1 MDKTLI
7 IVLDEFTERVF
18 EYSNVTLFDYG
29 FLDEIT
35 FYDYVSNGLG
45 GIDETQTTFLAE
57 TGGFYRVT
65 PDDFEYSFERD
76 LDFKEEATV
85 QFNGEEAVAQ
95 TFFDF
100 SRVGQAPQDVPAH
113 GDWVIE
119 AITQRLSDPSQT
131 EIIAIDVGLSTDQFL
146 LPFQD
151 VTTTFDG
158 VEYTEPA
165 MIAVVFDFLQTFDAA
180 YNPSSDITYLPA
192 AVTVSLGGNTVDEA
206 ELNTLDY
213 FELLE
218 VPIFQAS
225 ANAGQGGV
233 DWGSVYQNVINVG
246 AWNVAES
253 GELLLASFESLP
265 NVDMAGDGVVI
276 REDWGS
282 NFGTSFATP
291 KIAGEFINLA
301 NDVIADLNAQG
312 SRVADFFDN
321 TYVPPS
327 YSQLV
332 ATAIPSLTTDLFF
345 TFADPAQGSAVLPIS
360 NVTLSEN
367 GLTPRT
373 VEGFPSGL
381 SGSALGSLELIP
393 DSTSPTDGRDFLTG
407 SAGGETLNAL
417 DGNDSLSGLGG
428 DDILNGGPGTDTA
441 IYSGPQFAYTLVLS
455 PGETNLVDRRP
466 DVNGTD
472 TLIDIEFL
480 DFTVDDQNGPF
491 NLQQFGGVAGLSAAD
506 FESFIELYI
515 AYFNR
520 APDAIGLNFWGT
532 AFANGTTLD
541 DMATLF
547 VDQAETR
554 EVYPEGT
561 SNTEFATSVYNNVL
575 GRTPDQDGI
584 DFWVG
589 LLDAGNVARDEFI
602 LRVLEGA
609 KSELKPEEGQEFVD
623 QQLAD
628 RAYLENK
635 VDIGAY
641 FAVHR
646 GMSNVENAT
655 SAMAVY
661 DGSQDSVGQAIA
673 AIDTQYQQAL
683 DPELGDFLMQVV
695 GVLDNPFVA

>member
-29 FLDEIT
+29 FLDEVT

-45 GIDETQTTFLAE
+45 MIDETQTTLTDP

-85 QFNGEEAVAQ
+85 QFNGQEAVAQ

-100 SRVGQAPQDVPAH
+100 SRVEPTLQDEPAH

-119 AITQRLSDPSQT
+119 AITQRLIDPTRS
-131 EIIAIDVGLSTDQFL
+131 EIIAIDIGADFL

-151 VTTTFDG
+151 VTTTFNG
-158 VEYTEPA
+158 VDYVEPA
-165 MIAVVFDFLQTFDAA
+165 MIAVVFDFLTTFDAA
-180 YNPSSDITYLPA
+180 FNPASDITYLPA
-192 AVTVSLGGNTVDEA
+192 ALTVSLGGDTVDEA

-225 ANAGQGGV
+225 ANEGQEGV

-246 AWNVAES
+246 AWNVAEN
-253 GELLLASFESLP
+253 GELLLSSFESLP
-265 NVDMAGDGVVI
+265 NVDMAGDGVVS
-276 REDWGS
+276 RADWGTS
-282 NFGTSFATP
+282 FGTSFATP
-291 KIAGEFINLA
+291 KIAAEFINLA

-312 SRVADFFDN
+312 SRVADFIDT
-321 TYVPPS
+321 TYLPPS

-332 ATAIPSLTTDLFF
+332 ATAIPNLTTDLLI
-345 TFADPAQGSAVLPIS
+345 TFEDPAEGLALLPIS
-360 NVTLSEN
+360 NVTLAEN

-373 VEGFPSGL
+373 YSEADTGL
-381 SGSALGSLELIP
+381 TNSTIASLELIP
-393 DSTSPTDGRDFLTG
+393 DSTSPTTGRDFLTG
-407 SAGGETLNAL
+407 SAEAETLSAL
-417 DGNDSLSGLGG
+417 DGNDTVTGLGG
-428 DDILNGGPGTDTA
+428 NDVLNGGPGIDTA
-441 IYSGPQFAYTLVLS
+441 IFSGPQFAYTLVLE
-455 PGETNLVDRRP
+455 PGETRLVDRRP

-472 TLIDIEFL
+472 TLINIEFL
-480 DFTVDDQNGPF
+480 DFTVDEQDGPF
-491 NLQQFGGVAGLSAAD
+491 NLQQFGGVASLSAQD

-520 APDAIGLNFWGT
+520 APDAVGLNFWGT
-532 AFANGTTLD
+532 AFANGTTLET
-541 DMATLF
+541 MASLF
-547 VDQAETR
+547 VDQTETR
-554 EVYPEGT
+554 ATYPDGT

-575 GRTPDQDGI
+575 GRTPDQGGI

-589 LLDAGNVARDEFI
+589 LLDGGGVSRDQFI
-602 LRVLEGA
+602 LEVLRGA
-609 KSELKPEEGQEFVD
+609 KSELKPEEGQAFVD
-623 QQLAD
+623 QQLLD

-641 FAVHR
+641 FAVHL
-646 GMSNVENAT
+646 GMSNVDNAT
-655 SAMAVY
+655 AAMALF
-661 DGSQDSVGQAIA
+661 DGTQDSISQAFA
-673 AIDTQYQQAL
+673 AIDSQYQTAL
-683 DPELGDFLMQVV
+683 DPELGEFLVQVI
-695 GVLDNPFVA
+695 GVLDPPAIA

>member
-45 GIDETQTTFLAE
+45 TVDETQTTLTAQ

-76 LDFKEEATV
+76 LDFNEEANV
-85 QFNGEEAVAQ
+85 QFNGQDAVA
-95 TFFDF
+95 TTYFDF
-100 SRVGQAPQDVPAH
+100 VRTDPTAQDVPAH

-119 AITQRLSDPSQT
+119 AITQRLADPSRT
-131 EIIAIDVGLSTDQFL
+131 EIIAIDVNLTANQFL
-146 LPFQD
+146 LPFLD

-158 VEYTEPA
+158 VEYIEPA

-180 YNPSSDITYLPA
+180 YNLSSDVTYLPA
-192 AVTVSLGGNTVDEA
+192 ALTVSLGGNTVEES

-225 ANAGQGGV
+225 ANQGQEGV

-246 AWNVAES
+246 AWNVAGN
-253 GELLLASFESLP
+253 GELLLSSFESLP
-265 NVDMAGDGVVI
+265 NVDMAGDGVVS
-276 REDWGS
+276 RADWGTE
-282 NFGTSFATP
+282 FGTSFATP
-291 KIAGEFINLA
+291 KVAAEFINLA
-301 NDVIADLNAQG
+301 NQVIADLNAQG
-312 SRVADFFDN
+312 SRVADFFN
-321 TYVPPS
+321 TTYLPPS

-332 ATAIPSLTTDLFF
+332 ATAIPALSTDMVI
-345 TFADPAQGSAVLPIS
+345 TFEDPSAGVTLLPIS
-360 NVTLSEN
+360 NVTLAEN
-367 GLTPRT
+367 GVIPRT
-373 VEGFPSGL
+373 VEGFDEGL
-381 SGSALGSLELIP
+381 TGSTIAALDLIL

-407 SAGGETLNAL
+407 GAGGETLNAL
-417 DGNDSLSGLGG
+417 DGNDTLSGLGG
-428 DDILNGGPGTDTA
+428 DDVLNGGPGVDTA
-441 IYSGPQFAYTLVLS
+441 IFSGPQFAYTLILA
-455 PGETNLVDRRP
+455 PGETQLADRRP
-466 DVNGTD
+466 DLNGTD

-480 DFTVDDQNGPF
+480 DFTVDEQDGPF
-491 NLQQFGGVAGLSAAD
+491 NLMQFGGVANLSAQD

-532 AFANGTTLD
+532 AFANGTTLET
-541 DMATLF
+541 MASLF
-547 VDQAETR
+547 IDQTETR
-554 EVYPEGT
+554 ATYPEGT
-561 SNTEFATSVYNNVL
+561 SNTEFATSVYTNVL
-575 GRTPDQDGI
+575 GRTPDQSGI

-589 LLDAGNVARDEFI
+589 VLDGGGVSRDQFI
-602 LRVLEGA
+602 LEVLRGA
-609 KSELKPEEGQEFVD
+609 KSELKPEEGQAFVD
-623 QQLAD
+623 QQLLD

-655 SAMAVY
+655 SAMALF
-661 DGSQDSVGQAIA
+661 DGTQDGINQAFA
-673 AIDTQYQQAL
+673 AIDTQYQAAL
-683 DPELGDFLMQVV
+683 DPELGEFLVQVI
-695 GVLDNPFVA
+695 GVLDPPAIA

>member
-1 MDKTLI
+1 MDKSLI

-45 GIDETQTTFLAE
+45 GVDETQTTFFAE

-65 PDDFEYSFERD
+65 PDDFEYSFEGD

-85 QFNGEEAVAQ
+85 QFNGQEAVAQ

-119 AITQRLSDPSQT
+119 AITQRLIDPSRT
-131 EIIAIDVGLSTDQFL
+131 EIIAIDVGLESDQFL

-158 VEYTEPA
+158 VDYTEPA
-165 MIAVVFDFLQTFDAA
+165 IIAVVFDFLQTFDAA
-180 YNPSSDITYLPA
+180 NNPSSDITYLPA
-192 AVTVSLGGNTVDEA
+192 ALTVSLGGETVEEA
-206 ELNTLDY
+206 ELNTLDF

-225 ANAGQGGV
+225 ANTGQGGV

-246 AWNVAES
+246 AWNVAGN
-253 GELLLASFESLP
+253 GELMLSSFESLP
-265 NVDMAGDGVVI
+265 NVDMAGDGVVS
-276 REDWGS
+276 RADWGTE
-282 NFGTSFATP
+282 FGTSFATP
-291 KIAGEFINLA
+291 KIAAEFINLA

-312 SRVADFFDN
+312 SRVADFFE
-321 TYVPPS
+321 TTFLPPS

-332 ATAIPSLTTDLFF
+332 ATAIPSLSTDMLV
-345 TFADPAQGSAVLPIS
+345 TFDDPTAGLALLPIS
-360 NVTLSEN
+360 NVTLAEN

-373 VEGFPSGL
+373 VEGFDTGL
-381 SGSALGSLELIP
+381 TGSTIASLELIP
-393 DSTSPTDGRDFLTG
+393 DSTSPTNGRDFLTG
-407 SAGGETLNAL
+407 GTGAETLSAL
-417 DGNDSLSGLGG
+417 DGNDTVTGLGG
-428 DDILNGGPGTDTA
+428 NDVLNGGPGIDTA
-441 IYSGPQFAYTLVLS
+441 IFSGPQFAYTLVLE
-455 PGETNLVDRRP
+455 PGETRLVDRRP

-472 TLIDIEFL
+472 TLINIEFL
-480 DFTVDDQNGPF
+480 DFTVDEQDGPF
-491 NLQQFGGVAGLSAAD
+491 NLQQFGGVASLSAQD

-520 APDAIGLNFWGT
+520 APDAVGLNFWGT
-532 AFANGTTLD
+532 AFADGTTLET
-541 DMATLF
+541 MASLF
-547 VDQAETR
+547 VDQTETR
-554 EVYPEGT
+554 ATYPDGT

-575 GRTPDQDGI
+575 GRTPDQGGI

-589 LLDAGNVARDEFI
+589 LLDGGGVSRDQFI
-602 LRVLEGA
+602 LEVLRGA
-609 KSELKPEEGQEFVD
+609 KSELKPEEGQAFVD
-623 QQLAD
+623 QQLLD

-641 FAVHR
+641 FAVHL
-646 GMSNVENAT
+646 GMSNVDNAT
-655 SAMAVY
+655 AAMALF
-661 DGSQDSVGQAIA
+661 DGTQDSISQAFA
-673 AIDTQYQQAL
+673 AIDSQYQTAL
-683 DPELGDFLMQVV
+683 DPELGEFLVQVI
-695 GVLDNPFVA
+695 GVLDPPAIA

>member
-1 MDKTLI
+1 M
-7 IVLDEFTERVF
+7 V
-18 EYSNVTLFDYG
+18 
-29 FLDEIT
+29 
-35 FYDYVSNGLG
+35 
-45 GIDETQTTFLAE
+45 
-57 TGGFYRVT
+57 
-65 PDDFEYSFERD
+65 
-76 LDFKEEATV
+76 
-85 QFNGEEAVAQ
+85 
-95 TFFDF
+95 
-100 SRVGQAPQDVPAH
+100 
-113 GDWVIE
+113 
-119 AITQRLSDPSQT
+119 
-131 EIIAIDVGLSTDQFL
+131 
-146 LPFQD
+146 
-151 VTTTFDG
+151 
-158 VEYTEPA
+158 
-165 MIAVVFDFLQTFDAA
+165 AVVFEFLQTFDAEF
-180 YNPSSDITYLPA
+180 NPSSDVTYLPA
-192 AVTVSLGGNTVDEA
+192 ALTVSVGGVEVKES

-225 ANAGQGGV
+225 ANTGQAGV
-233 DWGSVYQNVINVG
+233 DWGSVYSNVINVG
-246 AWNVAES
+246 AWNAAEN
-253 GELLLASFESLP
+253 GELLLSSLESLS

-291 KIAGEFINLA
+291 KIAAEFINLA

-312 SRVADFFDN
+312 SRVADFFDT

-332 ATAIPSLTTDLFF
+332 ATAIPSLTTDLAF
-345 TFADPAQGSAVLPIS
+345 TFAGPSQSSVVLPIS

-373 VEGFPSGL
+373 AEGYPSGL
-381 SGSALGSLELIP
+381 SGSAIGSLELIP

-441 IYSGPQFAYTLVLS
+441 VFSGPQFAYTLVLS

-491 NLQQFGGVAGLSAAD
+491 NLQQFGGVAGLSPED

-532 AFANGTTLD
+532 AFNNSTTLEN
-541 DMATLF
+541 MASLF
-547 VDQAETR
+547 IDQPETR
-554 EVYPEGT
+554 FTYPEDI
-561 SNTEFATSVYNNVL
+561 SNTEFVTAVYGNVL
-575 GRTPDQDGI
+575 GRIPDQDGFNFWI
-584 DFWVG
+584 DALNRSEETG
-589 LLDAGNVARDEFI
+589 ITRDQFI
-602 LRVLEGA
+602 LAVLRGVQDG
-609 KSELKPEEGQEFVD
+609 S
-623 QQLAD
+623 AD
-628 RAYLENK
+628 RAYLDTK

-641 FAVHR
+641 YAVHR
-646 GMSNVENAT
+646 GMSNAENAK
-655 SAMAVY
+655 SVMALF
-661 DGSQDSVGQAIA
+661 DGSQDSVAQAIS
-673 AIDTQYQQAL
+673 AIDAQYQQAL

-695 GVLDNPFVA
+695 GVLENPFIT

>member
-45 GIDETQTTFLAE
+45 GVDETQTTFFAE

-85 QFNGEEAVAQ
+85 QFNGQEAVAQ

-119 AITQRLSDPSQT
+119 AITQRLIDPSRT
-131 EIIAIDVGLSTDQFL
+131 EIIAIDVGLESDQFL

-158 VEYTEPA
+158 VDYTEPA
-165 MIAVVFDFLQTFDAA
+165 IIAVVFDFLQTFDAA
-180 YNPSSDITYLPA
+180 NNPSSDITYLPA
-192 AVTVSLGGNTVDEA
+192 ALTVSLGGETVEEA
-206 ELNTLDY
+206 ELNTLDF

-225 ANAGQGGV
+225 ANTGQGGV

-246 AWNVAES
+246 AWNVAGN
-253 GELLLASFESLP
+253 GELMLSSFESLP
-265 NVDMAGDGVVI
+265 NVDMAGDGVVS
-276 REDWGS
+276 RADWGTE
-282 NFGTSFATP
+282 FGTSFATP
-291 KIAGEFINLA
+291 KIAAEFINLA

-312 SRVADFFDN
+312 SRVADFFE
-321 TYVPPS
+321 TTFLLPS

-332 ATAIPSLTTDLFF
+332 ATAIPSLSTDMLV
-345 TFADPAQGSAVLPIS
+345 TFDDPTAGLALLPIS
-360 NVTLSEN
+360 NVTLAEN

-373 VEGFPSGL
+373 VEGFDTGL
-381 SGSALGSLELIP
+381 TGSTIAALELIP
-393 DSTSPTDGRDFLTG
+393 DSTSPTNGRDFLTG
-407 SAGGETLNAL
+407 GTGAETLSAL
-417 DGNDSLSGLGG
+417 DGNDTVTGLGG
-428 DDILNGGPGTDTA
+428 NDVLNGGPGIDTA
-441 IYSGPQFAYTLVLS
+441 IFSGPQFAYTLVLE
-455 PGETNLVDRRP
+455 PGETRLVDRRP

-472 TLIDIEFL
+472 TLINIEFL
-480 DFTVDDQNGPF
+480 DFTVDEQDGPF
-491 NLQQFGGVAGLSAAD
+491 NLEQFGGVASLSAQD

-532 AFANGTTLD
+532 AFANGTTLET
-541 DMATLF
+541 MASLF
-547 VDQAETR
+547 IDQDETR
-554 EVYPEGT
+554 TTYPDGT
-561 SNTEFATSVYNNVL
+561 SNTEFATSVYTNVL
-575 GRTPDQDGI
+575 GRTPDQSGI

-589 LLDAGNVARDEFI
+589 VLDSGGVSRDQFI
-602 LRVLEGA
+602 LEVLRGA
-609 KSELKPEEGQEFVD
+609 KSELKPEEGQAFVD
-623 QQLAD
+623 QQLLD

-641 FAVHR
+641 FAVHL
-646 GMSNVENAT
+646 GMSNVDNAAA
-655 SAMAVY
+655 AMALFN
-661 DGSQDSVGQAIA
+661 GTQDSINEAFA
-673 AIDTQYQQAL
+673 AIDTQYQTAL
-683 DPELGDFLMQVV
+683 DPELGEFLVQVI
-695 GVLDNPFVA
+695 GVLDPPAIA

>member
-45 GIDETQTTFLAE
+45 GVDETQTTFFAE

-65 PDDFEYSFERD
+65 PDDFEYSFEGD

-85 QFNGEEAVAQ
+85 QFNGQEAVAQ

-119 AITQRLSDPSQT
+119 AITQRLIDPSRT
-131 EIIAIDVGLSTDQFL
+131 EIIAIDVGLESDQFL

-158 VEYTEPA
+158 VDYTEPA
-165 MIAVVFDFLQTFDAA
+165 IIAVVFDFLQTFDAA
-180 YNPSSDITYLPA
+180 NNPSSDITYLPA
-192 AVTVSLGGNTVDEA
+192 ALTVSLGGETVEEA
-206 ELNTLDY
+206 ELNTLDF

-225 ANAGQGGV
+225 ANTGQGGV

-246 AWNVAES
+246 AWNVAGN
-253 GELLLASFESLP
+253 GELMLSSFESLP
-265 NVDMAGDGVVI
+265 NVDMAGDGVVS
-276 REDWGS
+276 RADWGTE
-282 NFGTSFATP
+282 FGTSFATP
-291 KIAGEFINLA
+291 KIAAEFINLA

-312 SRVADFFDN
+312 SRVADFFE
-321 TYVPPS
+321 TTFLPPS

-332 ATAIPSLTTDLFF
+332 ATAIPSLSTDMLV
-345 TFADPAQGSAVLPIS
+345 TFDDPTAGLALLPIS
-360 NVTLSEN
+360 NVTLAEN

-373 VEGFPSGL
+373 VEGFDTGL
-381 SGSALGSLELIP
+381 TGSTIASLELIP
-393 DSTSPTDGRDFLTG
+393 DSPSPTTGRDFLTG
-407 SAGGETLNAL
+407 SVEAETLSAL
-417 DGNDSLSGLGG
+417 DGNDTVTGLGG
-428 DDILNGGPGTDTA
+428 NDVLNGGPGIDTA
-441 IYSGPQFAYTLVLS
+441 IFSGPQFAYTLVLE
-455 PGETNLVDRRP
+455 PGETRLVDRRP

-472 TLIDIEFL
+472 TLINIEFL
-480 DFTVDDQNGPF
+480 DFTVDEQDGPF
-491 NLQQFGGVAGLSAAD
+491 NLQQFGGVASLSAQD

-520 APDAIGLNFWGT
+520 APDAVGLNFWGT
-532 AFANGTTLD
+532 AFANGTTLET
-541 DMATLF
+541 MATLF
-547 VDQAETR
+547 VDQTETR
-554 EVYPEGT
+554 ATYPDGT

-575 GRTPDQDGI
+575 GRTPDQGGI

-589 LLDAGNVARDEFI
+589 FLDGGGVSRDQFI
-602 LRVLEGA
+602 LEVLRGA
-609 KSELKPEEGQEFVD
+609 KSELKPEEGQAFVD
-623 QQLAD
+623 QQLLD

-641 FAVHR
+641 FAVHL
-646 GMSNVENAT
+646 GMSNVDNAT
-655 SAMAVY
+655 AAMALF
-661 DGSQDSVGQAIA
+661 DGTQDSISEAFG
-673 AIDTQYQQAL
+673 AIDTQYQTAL
-683 DPELGDFLMQVV
+683 DPELGEFLVQVI
-695 GVLDNPFVA
+695 GVLDPPAIA

>member
-45 GIDETQTTFLAE
+45 GVDETQTTFLAE

-85 QFNGEEAVAQ
+85 QFNGQEAVAQ

-100 SRVGQAPQDVPAH
+100 SRVGQAPQNVPAH
-113 GDWVIE
+113 GDWVVE
-119 AITQRLSDPSQT
+119 AITQRLIDPSRT
-131 EIIAIDVGLSTDQFL
+131 EIIAIDVGLETDQFL

-158 VEYTEPA
+158 VDYTEPA

-192 AVTVSLGGNTVDEA
+192 ALTVSLGGGTVEEA

-225 ANAGQGGV
+225 ANTGQGGV

-246 AWNVAES
+246 AWNAAGN
-253 GELLLASFESLP
+253 GELMLSSFESLP
-265 NVDMAGDGVVI
+265 NVDMAGDGVVT
-276 REDWGS
+276 RNDWGT

-291 KIAGEFINLA
+291 KIAAEFINLS
-301 NDVIADLNAQG
+301 NSVIADLNAQG
-312 SRVADFFDN
+312 SRVADFIDTTFL
-321 TYVPPS
+321 PPS

-332 ATAIPSLTTDLFF
+332 ATAIPALSTDMLI
-345 TFADPAQGSAVLPIS
+345 TFDDPTAGLALLPIS
-360 NVTLSEN
+360 NVTLAEN

-373 VEGFPSGL
+373 VEGFDTGL
-381 SGSALGSLELIP
+381 TDSTIAALELIP
-393 DSTSPTDGRDFLTG
+393 DSTSPTTGRDFLTG
-407 SAGGETLNAL
+407 SEGAETLNAS
-417 DGNDSLSGLGG
+417 DGNDTMSGLGG
-428 DDILNGGPGTDTA
+428 DDLLNGGAGVDTA
-441 IYSGPQFAYTLVLS
+441 VFSGPQFAYTLVLE
-455 PGETNLVDRRP
+455 PGETRLVDRRP

-472 TLIDIEFL
+472 TLTNIEFL
-480 DFTVDDQNGPF
+480 DFTVDEQDGPF
-491 NLQQFGGVAGLSAAD
+491 NLQQFGGVASLSAQD

-520 APDAIGLNFWGT
+520 APDAVGLNFWGT
-532 AFANGTTLD
+532 AFANGTTLET
-541 DMATLF
+541 MASLF
-547 VDQAETR
+547 VDQIETR
-554 EVYPEGT
+554 ATYPDGT

-575 GRTPDQDGI
+575 GRTPDQGGI

-589 LLDAGNVARDEFI
+589 VLNAGGVTRDQFI
-602 LRVLEGA
+602 LEVLRGA
-609 KSELKPEEGQEFVD
+609 KAELKPEEGQAFVD
-623 QQLAD
+623 QQLLD
-628 RAYLENK
+628 RVYLENK

-641 FAVHR
+641 FAVHL
-646 GMSNVENAT
+646 GMSNVENAS
-655 SAMAVY
+655 SAMALF
-661 DGSQDSVGQAIA
+661 DGSQNSIDDAFA
-673 AIDTQYQQAL
+673 AIDSHYQTAL
-683 DPELGDFLMQVV
+683 DPEIGEFLMQVI
-695 GVLDNPFVA
+695 GVLDPPAIV

>member
-29 FLDEIT
+29 FLDEVT

-45 GIDETQTTFLAE
+45 TIDETQTTLTDP

-85 QFNGEEAVAQ
+85 QFNGQEAVAQ
-95 TFFDF
+95 TYFDF
-100 SRVGQAPQDVPAH
+100 VRVGQASQDIPAH

-119 AITQRLSDPSQT
+119 AITQRLIDPSMT
-131 EIIAIDVGLSTDQFL
+131 EILAIDVGLETGQFL

-158 VEYTEPA
+158 VDYTEPA
-165 MIAVVFDFLQTFDAA
+165 MIAVVFEFLQTFDAA
-180 YNPSSDITYLPA
+180 SNPASDITYLPA
-192 AVTVSLGGNTVDEA
+192 ALTVSLGGNTVEEA
-206 ELNTLDY
+206 ELNTLDF

-225 ANAGQGGV
+225 ANTGQGGV

-246 AWNVAES
+246 AWNVAGN
-253 GELLLASFESLP
+253 GELMLSSFESLP
-265 NVDMAGDGVVI
+265 NVDMAGDGVVS
-276 REDWGS
+276 RADWGTE
-282 NFGTSFATP
+282 FGTSFATP
-291 KIAGEFINLA
+291 KIAAEFINLA

-312 SRVADFFDN
+312 SRVADFFN
-321 TYVPPS
+321 TTYLPPS

-332 ATAIPSLTTDLFF
+332 ATTIPALSTDMLV
-345 TFADPAQGSAVLPIS
+345 TFDDPTAGLALLPIS
-360 NVTLSEN
+360 NVTLAEN

-373 VEGFPSGL
+373 VEGFDTGL
-381 SGSALGSLELIP
+381 TGSTIAALELIP
-393 DSTSPTDGRDFLTG
+393 DSTSPTGGRDFLTG
-407 SAGGETLNAL
+407 GTGGETLSAL
-417 DGNDSLSGLGG
+417 DGNDTVTGLGG
-428 DDILNGGPGTDTA
+428 NDVLNGGPGIDTA
-441 IYSGPQFAYTLVLS
+441 IFSGPQFAYTLVLE
-455 PGETNLVDRRP
+455 PGETRLVDRRP

-472 TLIDIEFL
+472 TLINIEFL
-480 DFTVDDQNGPF
+480 DFTVDEQDGPF
-491 NLQQFGGVAGLSAAD
+491 NLQQFGGVASLSAQD

-520 APDAIGLNFWGT
+520 APDAVGLNFWGT
-532 AFANGTTLD
+532 AFANGTTLET
-541 DMATLF
+541 MASLF
-547 VDQAETR
+547 VDQTETR
-554 EVYPEGT
+554 ATYPDGT

-575 GRTPDQDGI
+575 GRTPDQGGI

-589 LLDAGNVARDEFI
+589 LLDGGGVSRDQFI
-602 LRVLEGA
+602 LEVLRGA
-609 KSELKPEEGQEFVD
+609 KSELKPEEGQAFVD
-623 QQLAD
+623 QQLLD

-641 FAVHR
+641 FAVHL
-646 GMSNVENAT
+646 GMSSVPNAT
-655 SAMAVY
+655 AAMALF
-661 DGSQDSVGQAIA
+661 DGTQDSISEAFA
-673 AIDTQYQQAL
+673 AIDTQYQTAL
-683 DPELGDFLMQVV
+683 DPELGEFLVQVI
-695 GVLDNPFVA
+695 GVLDPPAIA

>member
-45 GIDETQTTFLAE
+45 GVDETQTTFFAE

-85 QFNGEEAVAQ
+85 QFNGQEAVAQ

-119 AITQRLSDPSQT
+119 AITQRLIDPSRT
-131 EIIAIDVGLSTDQFL
+131 EIIAIDVGLESDQFL

-151 VTTTFDG
+151 VTMTFDG
-158 VEYTEPA
+158 VDYTEPA
-165 MIAVVFDFLQTFDAA
+165 IIAVVFDFLQTFDAA
-180 YNPSSDITYLPA
+180 NNPSSDITYLPA
-192 AVTVSLGGNTVDEA
+192 ALTVSLGGETVEEA
-206 ELNTLDY
+206 ELNTLDF

-225 ANAGQGGV
+225 ANTGQGGV

-246 AWNVAES
+246 AWNVAGN
-253 GELLLASFESLP
+253 GELMLSSFESLP
-265 NVDMAGDGVVI
+265 NVDMAGDGVVS
-276 REDWGS
+276 RADWGTE
-282 NFGTSFATP
+282 FGTSFATP
-291 KIAGEFINLA
+291 KIAAEFINLA

-312 SRVADFFDN
+312 SRVADFFE
-321 TYVPPS
+321 TTFLPPS

-332 ATAIPSLTTDLFF
+332 ATAIPSLSTDMLV
-345 TFADPAQGSAVLPIS
+345 TFDDPTAGLALLPIS
-360 NVTLSEN
+360 NVTLAEN

-373 VEGFPSGL
+373 VEGFDTGL
-381 SGSALGSLELIP
+381 TGSTIAALELIP
-393 DSTSPTDGRDFLTG
+393 DSTSPTNGRDFLTG
-407 SAGGETLNAL
+407 GTGAETLSAL
-417 DGNDSLSGLGG
+417 DGNDTVTGLGG
-428 DDILNGGPGTDTA
+428 NDVLNGGPGIDTA
-441 IYSGPQFAYTLVLS
+441 IFSGPQFAYTLVLE
-455 PGETNLVDRRP
+455 PGQTRLVDRRP

-472 TLIDIEFL
+472 TLINIEFL
-480 DFTVDDQNGPF
+480 DFTVDEQDGPF
-491 NLQQFGGVAGLSAAD
+491 NLQQFGGVASLSAQD

-520 APDAIGLNFWGT
+520 APDAVGLNFWGT
-532 AFANGTTLD
+532 AFANGTTLET
-541 DMATLF
+541 MASLF
-547 VDQAETR
+547 VDQTETR
-554 EVYPEGT
+554 ATYPDGT
-561 SNTEFATSVYNNVL
+561 SNTEFATSVYTNVL
-575 GRTPDQDGI
+575 GRTPDQGGI

-589 LLDAGNVARDEFI
+589 LLDGGGVSRDQFI
-602 LRVLEGA
+602 LEVLRGA
-609 KSELKPEEGQEFVD
+609 KSELKPEEGQAFVD
-623 QQLAD
+623 QQLLD

-641 FAVHR
+641 FAVHL
-646 GMSNVENAT
+646 GMSNVDNAT
-655 SAMAVY
+655 AAMALF
-661 DGSQDSVGQAIA
+661 DGTQDSISEAFA
-673 AIDTQYQQAL
+673 AIDTQYQTAL
-683 DPELGDFLMQVV
+683 DPELGEFLVQVI
-695 GVLDNPFVA
+695 GVLDPPAIA

>member
-29 FLDEIT
+29 FLNEVT

-45 GIDETQTTFLAE
+45 IDETQTTLTDE
-57 TGGFYRVT
+57 VGGFYRVT

-76 LDFKEEATV
+76 LDLKEEATV

-95 TFFDF
+95 TYFDF
-100 SRVGQAPQDVPAH
+100 VRVGQSSEDDPAH
-113 GDWVIE
+113 GDWVVE
-119 AITQRLSDPSQT
+119 AITQRLSDPSKT
-131 EIIAIDVGLSTDQFL
+131 EIIAIDVDLESDQFL
-146 LPFQD
+146 LPFQE
-151 VTTTFDG
+151 VTSTFNSEEF
-158 VEYTEPA
+158 VEPA
-165 MIAVVFDFLQTFDAA
+165 MIAVVFDFLQTFDAE
-180 YNPSSDITYLPA
+180 YNPGSDITYLPA
-192 AVTVSLGGNTVDEA
+192 AVTVSLGGNTVEEA

-312 SRVADFFDN
+312 SRVADFFDT

-332 ATAIPSLTTDLFF
+332 ATAIPSLTTDLAF
-345 TFADPAQGSAVLPIS
+345 TFADPSQGSAVLPIS

-373 VEGFPSGL
+373 AEGFPAGL
-381 SGSALGSLELIP
+381 SGSAIGSLELIP

-407 SAGGETLNAL
+407 SAGGETLTAL

-441 IYSGPQFAYTLVLS
+441 VFSGPQFAYTLVLS

-491 NLQQFGGVAGLSAAD
+491 NLQQFGGVAGLSATD

-554 EVYPEGT
+554 AVYPEGT

-641 FAVHR
+641 YAVHR

-655 SAMAVY
+655 AAMALY
-661 DGSQDSVGQAIA
+661 DGSQDSIGQAIA